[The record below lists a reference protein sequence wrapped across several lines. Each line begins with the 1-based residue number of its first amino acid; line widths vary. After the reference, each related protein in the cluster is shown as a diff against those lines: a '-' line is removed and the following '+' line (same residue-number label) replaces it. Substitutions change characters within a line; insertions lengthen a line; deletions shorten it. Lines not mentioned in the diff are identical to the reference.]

1 MIDVVTVGE
10 TMAALAPGEV
20 GSLKYINNFAKYIAG
35 AESNVAIGIKRLGFK
50 SGFISKLGKDPLGD
64 YVEFFVRGEGVD
76 VSQVKRDD
84 EYRTGLLIKEMH
96 TTKEPKVFYYRENSA
111 ASHLS
116 PDDIDEDYIKKARH
130 MHLTGITPALSD
142 SAQNAFFRA
151 LNYAKQNGLRISFDP
166 NLRLKLWPSVEEMKK
181 VMLNIIPQVDVLLPG
196 VEEGEILLGLNDPED
211 IIKGFYGMMEEG
223 SLVVLKLGS
232 EGALYYQG
240 DQIVHVEP
248 YKVDNIVDLIGAG
261 DAFAAGL
268 ITGLLREMSIKE
280 AVELANLVGALC
292 ITVKG
297 DIEGLPTW
305 EQVEVYQGKKEEVH
319 R

>member
-1 MIDVVTVGE
+1 MIDVVTIGE
-10 TMAALAPGEV
+10 TMAAMAPDEV
-20 GSLKYINNFAKYIAG
+20 GSLKYINHFSKYIAG
-35 AESNVAIGIKRLGFK
+35 AESNVAIGIKRLGFQ
-50 SGFISKLGKDPLGD
+50 SGLISKLGKDSLGD

-76 VSQVKRDD
+76 VSQITRDD
-84 EYRTGLLIKEMH
+84 NHRTGLLIKEMY

-111 ASHLS
+111 ASNMS
-116 PDDIDEDYIKKARH
+116 VDDIDPEYIKNARH
-130 MHLTGITPALSD
+130 LHLTGITPALSET
-142 SAQNAFFRA
+142 ARAAFFKA
-151 LNYAKQNGLRISFDP
+151 LEVARESNLKVSFDP
-166 NLRLKLWPSVEEMKK
+166 NLRLKLWDTIEQMCE
-181 VMLNIIPQVDVLLPG
+181 VMLKIIPKVDVLLPG
-196 VEEGEILLGLNDPED
+196 IEEGEILLGLTDPEE
-211 IIKGFYGMMEEG
+211 IIKGFYNMMAEG

-240 DQIVHVEP
+240 DEIVKVAP
-248 YKVDNIVDLIGAG
+248 YKVSNIVDLIGAG

-268 ITGLLREMSIKE
+268 ITGLLRDLPIKE

-305 EQVEVYQGKKEEVH
+305 EQVEVYQGKKEEIH

>member
-35 AESNVAIGIKRLGFK
+35 AESNVAIGIKRLGFR

-84 EYRTGLLIKEMH
+84 EHRTGLLIKEMH

-111 ASHLS
+111 ASHLN
-116 PDDIDEDYIKKARH
+116 PDDIDEDYIQKARH

-151 LNYAKQNGLRISFDP
+151 LNYAKQNDLRISFDP
-166 NLRLKLWPSVEEMKK
+166 NLRLKLWSSIEKMKK

-196 VEEGEILLGLNDPED
+196 VEEGEILLGLDDPEE
-211 IIKGFYGMMEEG
+211 IIKGFYDMMEEG

-305 EQVEVYQGKKEEVH
+305 EQVEVYQGKKEEIH

>member
-1 MIDVVTVGE
+1 MIDVVTIGE
-10 TMAALAPGEV
+10 TMAAMAPKEV
-20 GSLKYINNFAKYIAG
+20 GSLKYLNNFSKYIAG

-50 SGFISKLGKDPLGD
+50 SGWISKLGKDPLGD
-64 YVEFFVRGEGVD
+64 YVEFFIRGEGVD
-76 VSQVKRDD
+76 VSQVKKDSD
-84 EYRTGLLIKEMH
+84 HRTGLLIKEMH
-96 TTKEPKVFYYRENSA
+96 TTKEPKVFYYRDNSA
-111 ASHLS
+111 ASHLE
-116 PDDIDEDYIKKARH
+116 PDDIDEGYIKKARH

-151 LNYAKQNGLRISFDP
+151 LNYAKKNGLRVSFDP
-166 NLRLKLWPSVEEMKK
+166 NLRFKLWSTVEEMKN

-196 VEEGEILLGLNDPED
+196 IEEGEILLGLSEPEA
-211 IIKGFYGMMEEG
+211 IIKAFYEMMNEG
-223 SLVVLKLGS
+223 SLVVLKLGAK
-232 EGALYYQG
+232 GALYYQG
-240 DQIVHVEP
+240 DQIVHVDP
-248 YKVDNIVDLIGAG
+248 YKVSNIVDLIGAG

-305 EQVEVYQGKKEEVH
+305 EQVEVYQGKKEEIH

>member
-10 TMAALAPGEV
+10 TMAALAPGDV

-35 AESNVAIGIKRLGFK
+35 AESNVAIGIKRLGFR

-84 EYRTGLLIKEMH
+84 EHRTGLLIKEMH

-196 VEEGEILLGLNDPED
+196 VEEGEILLGLDDPED

-261 DAFAAGL
+261 DAFAAGI